1 MLIVFLMML
10 GVSLMDLAY
19 NTGKEND
26 LLALE
31 IMYIILLLNHTSEI
45 PLSKITLASLLIFI
59 P

>member
-1 MLIVFLMML
+1 MFLMML